1 MEENIK
7 NTCQELLK
15 VCEKNGLSI
24 SDMFEV
30 SRVFRKT
37 VEQQIDTFEHNTAFK
52 VSSDSNIPG

>member
-37 VEQQIDTFEHNTAFK
+37 VEQQIDTLEHNTAFK
-52 VSSDSNIPG
+52 ASSDSNIQG